1 MRAGPLVHKG
11 ASAVPPAS
19 SGSAKGNSGALIAAI
34 LASFIVVWAAI
45 NVLSGGEGFAVLVSD
60 KVVGGEEAASAMARL
75 FAALV
80 LGLFLADAVGWR
92 ARWVAG
98 GMVVLGLGHLIF
110 GYLEPLI
117 QEDPPELNESLY
129 ESFVTQTLACALFM
143 VGLFPG
149 RPPKV
154 LVWAATAVPAAM
166 VTAYV
171 LIFEFLNGESW
182 MPSLARIEDPATT
195 MDFATPLGW
204 LTSWHWVL
212 SALPLGL
219 AAAALAGA
227 FWQSYRGLLRGWLL
241 FAMVL
246 LAGSVLHDYVW
257 PSAYGGDVLTTADA
271 LSLAFAVVVAIG
283 GIAELRRVALER
295 AVLLANER
303 ERARRMDEL
312 NAMRSGFSAMIAH
325 ELETPIAAI
334 RKLNEMLSAEG
345 EDPAT
350 RSYTTAATEGELDAL
365 TNLVRDVRAVAAVER
380 EDFEVETRPLPLEKL
395 LGDAEVYASTLP
407 GQHPIEVMVRG
418 DLSAEACVL
427 ADPERIGQVF
437 RNLLSNAAKYSPE
450 GTPIG
455 LRAIGEEG
463 RVRIEVAD
471 RGRGIHPEDVAM
483 IFEKFGR
490 GRDRKNQKSS
500 GAGLGLYLSQ
510 RIVQSHGSEL
520 TVQSRLGEGSVFGF
534 ELKVVR

>member
-1 MRAGPLVHKG
+1 MKVRTPDLPGSLGGSRSVLV
-11 ASAVPPAS
+11 AAV
-19 SGSAKGNSGALIAAI
+19 L
-34 LASFIVVWAAI
+34 VVSVVAWAATNLI
-45 NVLSGGEGFAVLVSD
+45 LGGEGFAELVSD
-60 KVVGGEEAASAMARL
+60 KVVGGEEAASALARL

-98 GMVVLGLGHLIF
+98 GLVVLGLGHLIF

-143 VGLFPG
+143 IGLFPG
-149 RPPKV
+149 RPSRF
-154 LVWAATAVPAAM
+154 LVWGATVTPAAL
-166 VTAYV
+166 VAAYV

-182 MPSLARIEDPATT
+182 MPHLARIEEPEKT

-204 LTSWHWVL
+204 LTQWHWAL

-219 AAAALAGA
+219 AAAAVAGA

-241 FAMVL
+241 FAIVL

-257 PSAYGGDVLTTADA
+257 PSAYGGDILTTADA
-271 LSLAFAVVVAIG
+271 LSLAFAVAVAIG

-295 AVLLANER
+295 AALLANER

-312 NAMRSGFSAMIAH
+312 NAMRSDFSAMIAH

-350 RSYTTAATEGELDAL
+350 RGYATAATEGELDAL

-380 EDFEVETRPLPLEKL
+380 EDFEVETHPLQLDEL
-395 LGDAEVYASTLP
+395 LAYAERV
-407 GQHPIEVMVRG
+407 
-418 DLSAEACVL
+418 
-427 ADPERIGQVF
+427 GQVM

-450 GTPIG
+450 GTPIE
-455 LRAIGEEG
+455 LRAIGKDG
-463 RVRIEVAD
+463 RVSIEIAD
-471 RGRGIHPEDVAM
+471 RGPGIHPEDLAR

-490 GRDRKNQKSS
+490 GRDWKSQTVS

-510 RIVQSHGSEL
+510 RIVRSHGSEL
-520 TVQSRLGEGSVFGF
+520 TVQTRLGEGSVFGF
-534 ELKVVR
+534 DLEMVQ

>member
-1 MRAGPLVHKG
+1 
-11 ASAVPPAS
+11 
-19 SGSAKGNSGALIAAI
+19 
-34 LASFIVVWAAI
+34 
-45 NVLSGGEGFAVLVSD
+45 LSGGEGFAVLVSD

-80 LGLFLADAVGWR
+80 LGLFLANAVGWR

-98 GMVVLGLGHLIF
+98 GLVVLGLGHLIF

-129 ESFVTQTLACALFM
+129 EGFVTQTLACALFM

-149 RPPKV
+149 KPPRF
-154 LVWAATAVPAAM
+154 LVWAATVIPAVLVA
-166 VTAYV
+166 AYV
-171 LIFEFLNGESW
+171 LLFEFLDGETW
-182 MPSLARIEDPATT
+182 MPPLSRIQDPEK
-195 MDFATPLGW
+195 MIGFVTPLGW
-204 LTSWHWVL
+204 LTPWHWIL

-219 AAAALAGA
+219 AAAAVAGA
-227 FWQSYRGLLRGWLL
+227 FWQSHRGLLRNWLL
-241 FAMVL
+241 IAIVL

-257 PSAYGGDVLTTADA
+257 PSAYGGDILTTADA

-295 AVLLANER
+295 AALLANER

-312 NAMRSGFSAMIAH
+312 NAMRSDFSAMIAH

-334 RKLNEMLSAEG
+334 RKLNEMLCAEG

-350 RSYTTAATEGELDAL
+350 RSYATTATEGELDAL

-380 EDFEVETRPLPLEKL
+380 EDFEVETRPLPLEKVL
-395 LGDAEVYASTLP
+395 ADAEAYAITLP
-407 GQHPIEVMVRG
+407 GQHPLNNVRQG
-418 DLSAEACVL
+418 ALEAEPRVL
-427 ADPERIGQVF
+427 ADPERVGQVL

-450 GTPIG
+450 GTSIE
-455 LRAIGEEG
+455 LRAIGKDG

-471 RGRGIHPEDVAM
+471 RGQGIHHEDMAK

-490 GRDRKNQKSS
+490 GRKSQTSS

-510 RIVQSHGSEL
+510 RIVRSHGSEL
-520 TVQSRLGEGSVFGF
+520 TVQTRLGEGSVFGF
-534 ELKVVR
+534 DLERAQ

>member
-295 AVLLANER
+295 AALLANER

-312 NAMRSGFSAMIAH
+312 NAMRSDFSAMIAH